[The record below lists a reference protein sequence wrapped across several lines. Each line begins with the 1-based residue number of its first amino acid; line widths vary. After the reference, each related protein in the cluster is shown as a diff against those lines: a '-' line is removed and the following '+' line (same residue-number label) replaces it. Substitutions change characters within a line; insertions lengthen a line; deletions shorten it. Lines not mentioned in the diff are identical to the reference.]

1 MAEKRNE
8 WRVGYDHFVGRGEKK
23 RKKNKSDGR
32 NGGQLRR
39 SNDLQDSWSLLNF
52 YFFFRGECRR
62 KEQKRSGGGWLKQ
75 ETARGS
81 KSERRLS
88 KIDKKK

>member
-1 MAEKRNE
+1 MAEKRSE

-52 YFFFRGECRR
+52 FFFLGVNVEGKNKRG
-62 KEQKRSGGGWLKQ
+62 Q
-75 ETARGS
+75 EAAG
-81 KSERRLS
+81 
-88 KIDKKK
+88 

>member
-1 MAEKRNE
+1 MGISYISVLQRIKGE
-8 WRVGYDHFVGRGEKK
+8 WRKKGVSGGLDMIILSGGGEKK

-52 YFFFRGECRR
+52 FFFLGVNVKGKNKRG
-62 KEQKRSGGGWLKQ
+62 Q
-75 ETARGS
+75 EAAG
-81 KSERRLS
+81 
-88 KIDKKK
+88 